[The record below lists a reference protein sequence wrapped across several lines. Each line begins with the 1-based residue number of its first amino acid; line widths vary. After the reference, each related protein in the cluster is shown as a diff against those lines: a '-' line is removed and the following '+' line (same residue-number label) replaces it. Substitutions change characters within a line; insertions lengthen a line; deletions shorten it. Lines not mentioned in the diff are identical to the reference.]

1 MLATHLVAGMMSNM
15 NFKEQ
20 MEHDIAVRTAKDHL
34 IEARV
39 KVRNA
44 LAVLE
49 DSHLTADKCG
59 PLHTL
64 MRRIDLWITREN
76 ENQKQPSR

>member
-1 MLATHLVAGMMSNM
+1 MLATHLVACMMSNM

-20 MEHDIAVRTAKDHL
+20 LEHDIAVRVAKDYL
-34 IEARV
+34 IQARGRVRKSLEA
-39 KVRNA
+39 
-44 LAVLE
+44 LE
-49 DSHLTADKCG
+49 NSHLTADKCG